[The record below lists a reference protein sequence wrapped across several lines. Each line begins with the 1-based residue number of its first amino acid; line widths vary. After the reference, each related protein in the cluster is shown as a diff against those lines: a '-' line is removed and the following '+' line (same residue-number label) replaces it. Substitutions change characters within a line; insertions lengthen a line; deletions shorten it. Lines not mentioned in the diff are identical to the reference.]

1 MTWLQTSNKIEK
13 AYIIRINTP
22 ESMEYA
28 DQCAK
33 SCEKHNVS
41 YTFFEGYMKPDR
53 EFIREEIDFEINL
66 SPGERGCTASH
77 IKIWKDI
84 VNKGITAAIFE
95 HDVIVKRNF
104 IGVEVPDNSYLM
116 LGYRVD
122 DENDYECNDNEFS
135 LAKIYK
141 FEGTHAYAI
150 NPITAKACL
159 DKIFNEFT
167 RRINQSI
174 DGFISINNMLGFQ
187 QLIIDPIPVVCVV
200 GKRISTA
207 QDNNSPARYN
217 ESVIPSFY
225 EGIVDK
231 SKYRLRAQSTRMEF

>member
-22 ESMEYA
+22 ESIEYA
-28 DQCAK
+28 NQCAA
-33 SCEKHNVS
+33 SCVKHNVP
-41 YTFFEGYMKPDR
+41 YTFFEGYMKPDL
-53 EFIREEIDFEINL
+53 EFIRNETDFEINL

-77 IKIWKDI
+77 VKIWKDI

-104 IGVEVPDNSYLM
+104 LNIEVPDNSYLM
-116 LGYRVD
+116 MGYRVD
-122 DENDYECNDNEFS
+122 NENDYECSNEPFS

-159 DKIFNEFT
+159 NKIFNDFN

-174 DGFISINNMLGFQ
+174 DGFISINNMLGYQ
-187 QLIIDPIPVVCVV
+187 QLILDPTPVVCVV
-200 GKRISTA
+200 GSRISTA
-207 QDNNSPARYN
+207 QDNNNPARYN

-225 EGIVDK
+225 DSLTDK
-231 SKYRLRAQSTRMEF
+231 SKYRMVRNSTRMEF